1 MEPVRAV
8 RNAGRLGRKTKL
20 KHRLKIG
27 IGLQRCESVQNYA
40 GAWAA
45 APAWPDARA
54 AEFSPPLLPLLR
66 AHFELT
72 LLSPLEAP
80 KPSSVGRRPR
90 HIFGLVGPFGLVQYQ
105 PTLGDRIIQAGLVL
119 RRRALQLEQVW
130 PVDLLDIDAALLD
143 RLERI
148 GELQQLAGGDFG
160 ISEWAGLDEFHVS
173 ALPASCSS
181 RNTTLSAPGS
191 LLDIES
197 RHK

>member
-80 KPSSVGRRPR
+80 KPSPVGRRPR
-90 HIFGLVGPFGLVQYQ
+90 HIFGLVGPFGTDD
-105 PTLGDRIIQAGLVL
+105 P
-119 RRRALQLEQVW
+119 RRERGHVRRGRQV
-130 PVDLLDIDAALLD
+130 D
-143 RLERI
+143 
-148 GELQQLAGGDFG
+148 G
-160 ISEWAGLDEFHVS
+160 
-173 ALPASCSS
+173 
-181 RNTTLSAPGS
+181 
-191 LLDIES
+191 
-197 RHK
+197 